1 MPGCVRQPEGLAG
14 AVLGRPALGAVPC
27 QQAARGIPRA
37 AYARHPRQLRRHPPA
52 PDVHYFSALR
62 RAASR
67 LRRAGRVPVRGSDA
81 DILRAFAA
89 AVVRAHLAVH
99 QQLRDGDHRLA
110 ALLAM
115 AAEGAGRAGGSGEH
129 RVKCVSLRG
138 YAVARNFRRCLF
150 RLKGLSQMALLELG
164 GKRFTIPV
172 GEVTLGSDASCGIS
186 LSGAAVLPRH
196 ALLQGQADGQVIIR
210 KASPA
215 ADILINGVRLGAEP
229 TPLLHGDK
237 VEVGGHELTFVDE
250 RRSGSTQ
257 FVKAFTPATAAGPA
271 KAGVKP
277 QAIGVTG
284 GRIVSLTDGREYVIA
299 TASLV
304 FGREAGCD
312 VVVAGKDV
320 SRRHAEIVQTPKG
333 YLLVDTSTN
342 GTFVNEERV
351 EGQRILAR
359 TDVIRLGDEQF
370 RFYAD
375 AAPAT
380 AAPPPPPG
388 PAASP
393 PQAAPPPSAPSPGT
407 QPVGG
412 SGQAAPPPGAGDRLR
427 HTVHGLEAY
436 VPPSPRS
443 ATGGALASF
452 LVRSGGLAGQ
462 RLSVKTPVVN
472 IGRADYNDLVVPDPS
487 VSTSHAKLQRRE
499 GVWVLVDLDSTNGTF
514 VDGEQVKGEAP
525 LAPGA
530 TVRLGDVQ
538 LVFEPS
544 DDAMSIAKGGG
555 TQMLR
560 TPHSTALNAPP
571 RPASPPSQPPAS
583 PSRPSPAP
591 PASPAPPLR
600 PQPPTPSRPGPRP
613 KRPAAQQPPPKKGK
627 GCGGSAAALVVG
639 GGAIVALLHRLL
651 A

>member
-1 MPGCVRQPEGLAG
+1 
-14 AVLGRPALGAVPC
+14 
-27 QQAARGIPRA
+27 
-37 AYARHPRQLRRHPPA
+37 
-52 PDVHYFSALR
+52 
-62 RAASR
+62 
-67 LRRAGRVPVRGSDA
+67 
-81 DILRAFAA
+81 
-89 AVVRAHLAVH
+89 
-99 QQLRDGDHRLA
+99 
-110 ALLAM
+110 
-115 AAEGAGRAGGSGEH
+115 
-129 RVKCVSLRG
+129 
-138 YAVARNFRRCLF
+138 
-150 RLKGLSQMALLELG
+150 MALLELG

-172 GEVTLGSDASCGIS
+172 GEVTLGSDASCAIP

-210 KASPA
+210 KVSPA
-215 ADILINGVRLGAEP
+215 ADVLINGVRLGAEP
-229 TPLLHGDK
+229 TSLLHGDK

-257 FVKAFTPATAAGPA
+257 FVKAFTPETAAGPP

-277 QAIGVTG
+277 PAIGVTG
-284 GRIVSLTDGREYVIA
+284 GRVVSLTDGREYVIA
-299 TASLV
+299 AASLV

-370 RFYAD
+370 RFYVD

-388 PAASP
+388 PAVSP
-393 PQAAPPPSAPSPGT
+393 PQAAPPPPAPSPGT

-436 VPPSPRS
+436 VPPSPR
-443 ATGGALASF
+443 AAAGGSLASF

-514 VDGEQVKGEAP
+514 VDGDQVKGEMP

-530 TVRLGDVQ
+530 SVRFGEIG
-538 LVFEPS
+538 LVFEPT
-544 DDAMSIAKGGG
+544 DDAAAVAKGG
-555 TQMLR
+555 
-560 TPHSTALNAPP
+560 STRMMEVMTMEPAPKP
-571 RPASPPSQPPAS
+571 KAQPPA
-583 PSRPSPAP
+583 PKPA
-591 PASPAPPLR
+591 A
-600 PQPPTPSRPGPRP
+600 PRP
-613 KRPAAQQPPPKKGK
+613 VAAKP
-627 GCGGSAAALVVG
+627 
-639 GGAIVALLHRLL
+639 VA
-651 A
+651 

>member
-1 MPGCVRQPEGLAG
+1 
-14 AVLGRPALGAVPC
+14 
-27 QQAARGIPRA
+27 
-37 AYARHPRQLRRHPPA
+37 
-52 PDVHYFSALR
+52 
-62 RAASR
+62 
-67 LRRAGRVPVRGSDA
+67 
-81 DILRAFAA
+81 
-89 AVVRAHLAVH
+89 
-99 QQLRDGDHRLA
+99 
-110 ALLAM
+110 
-115 AAEGAGRAGGSGEH
+115 
-129 RVKCVSLRG
+129 
-138 YAVARNFRRCLF
+138 
-150 RLKGLSQMALLELG
+150 MALLELG

-210 KASPA
+210 KVSPA
-215 ADILINGVRLGAEP
+215 ADVLINGVRLGAEP

-257 FVKAFTPATAAGPA
+257 FVKAFTPGTAAGPA

-277 QAIGVTG
+277 PAIGVTG
-284 GRIVSLTDGREYVIA
+284 GRVVSLTDGREYVIA
-299 TASLV
+299 AASLV

-393 PQAAPPPSAPSPGT
+393 PQAAHPPSA
-407 QPVGG
+407 
-412 SGQAAPPPGAGDRLR
+412 PPGAGDRLR

-443 ATGGALASF
+443 ATGGSLASF

-499 GVWVLVDLDSTNGTF
+499 GVWVLADLDSTNGTF

-544 DDAMSIAKGGG
+544 DDALSIAKGGG

-583 PSRPSPAP
+583 PSRPPPARSRPPLHRPAPGPSGPRPSSHHPRRARAAAEVRRRWSWVVELSSPSSTDCWRSDAPCISPAP
-591 PASPAPPLR
+591 VAPMSALSARGMRTTFSWSPTVGSSWSRTAWAGTPPARWRAR
-600 PQPPTPSRPGPRP
+600 WPSASWRASSGP
-613 KRPAAQQPPPKKGK
+613 
-627 GCGGSAAALVVG
+627 
-639 GGAIVALLHRLL
+639 
-651 A
+651 